1 VTEKDSPR
9 IEIAAA
15 AAREERKRI
24 SRELHDRV
32 LQQLSGI
39 RLRAEACRQ
48 KFLSN
53 PVTLAKELE
62 AMERSVDHV
71 IAEIRGLLA
80 DSQTETE
87 LVAGSLERRLREEI
101 EIFCARSGLKL
112 KFQCH
117 MAPNRLPHEVEREL
131 YFALRE
137 GVINA
142 IRHSRA
148 SELALSLSQSG
159 QRCIATLKDNG
170 IGFDPGLSEATGH
183 YGLRGMHQRIE
194 KIGGRLQ
201 INSAPG
207 QGTLIR
213 MTVDIDEK
221 T

>member
-1 VTEKDSPR
+1 MEK
-9 IEIAAA
+9 
-15 AAREERKRI
+15 
-24 SRELHDRV
+24 
-32 LQQLSGI
+32 
-39 RLRAEACRQ
+39 
-48 KFLSN
+48 
-53 PVTLAKELE
+53 
-62 AMERSVDHV
+62 SVDDV

-80 DSQTETE
+80 DSQTETD
-87 LVAGSLERRLREEI
+87 LVAGSLERRLREEV

-112 KFQCH
+112 KFQCR

-148 SELALSLSQSG
+148 SELALSLSQTG
-159 QRCIATLKDNG
+159 KRCIATLKDNG

-183 YGLRGMHQRIE
+183 YGLRGMRQRIE
-194 KIGGRLQ
+194 KIGGQVQ

-213 MTVDIDEK
+213 MTIDIGEK